1 MAANSSCLLP
11 STGSPHTLIAASPPA
26 AACSKEH
33 TDLPSST
40 PHLPKPPGP
49 VQEAPLRPGSAG
61 TAPLQCSVHTGSARR
76 AMPQSYRHTAHSRQQ
91 PYHCSAQE
99 HLSYFISCL
108 HYNTLTKKKNNTWDL
123 RDALKSL
130 PENMSTSRSP
140 GHCLKPRDLRECEF

>member
-49 VQEAPLRPGSAG
+49 VQEAPLRPGSTG
-61 TAPLQCSVHTGSARR
+61 TAPLQCSVHTGIARR
-76 AMPQSYRHTAHSRQQ
+76 AVLPQSYRHTAHSRQQ

-108 HYNTLTKKKNNTWDL
+108 HYNTLTKKKKNMGFKGCSEIPARKHEYLTVT
-123 RDALKSL
+123 RAL
-130 PENMSTSRSP
+130 PETTRSK
-140 GHCLKPRDLRECEF
+140 GM